1 MIVVSTVLANIPF
14 PCRRSSLRFHLSAIL
29 FRLLVSSTGVTLL
42 SLDVTRRFLG
52 SCSSTWHGGGDRQ
65 A

>member
-1 MIVVSTVLANIPF
+1 MIVVSTVLAKIPF

-42 SLDVTRRFLG
+42 SLNVIRRFG